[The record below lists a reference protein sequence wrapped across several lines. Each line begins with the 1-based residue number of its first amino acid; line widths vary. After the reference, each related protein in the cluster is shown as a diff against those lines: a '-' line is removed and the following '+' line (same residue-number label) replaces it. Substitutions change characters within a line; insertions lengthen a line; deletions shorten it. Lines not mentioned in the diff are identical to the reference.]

1 MNISSSPVWIID
13 NDPSIH
19 WLLEQAL
26 QNEGF
31 ESRSFFDAQDALENF
46 GPQQPAL
53 IAVDAQVPGMDCFEF
68 LEHIQRR
75 KPELP
80 VIVMVAYSDL
90 NTTVEAL
97 QRGAHNYLPKPFNN
111 VEAITLI
118 RNMMQSSTTDTEL
131 DEPFVPSTMIGESPA
146 MQELF
151 RTIRRLSKSRLNVLV
166 TGESGTGKELVAR
179 ALFANSQRKKKPFV
193 VINAEAIPMD
203 LLESELFGYEAG
215 AFAGASQQRIGGI
228 EKANGGTLFLDEI
241 GDLPLELQGHLLR
254 VLSDGKF
261 YRFGGTSQV
270 SVNVRIIATTNRNLE
285 ELVRQNKFRAD
296 LYHRLNA
303 LRVNV
308 VPVRERTMDIP
319 LLVRAFLRRAAKHQ
333 KVAPKEMSPEAMRCL
348 TMYKWP
354 GNVREII
361 NVCRLLVVTTS
372 ARTISVKDLPPDFR
386 PTQIVEDA
394 ATEALNWQSPL
405 VLHIQQLL
413 YQGEENIGD
422 PLKEEFDEIVAR
434 TAIEFFNGSKTDAA
448 KRLGWSRNRV
458 YRKMQDTD
466 DTIREH

>member
-1 MNISSSPVWIID
+1 MNIPSSPVWIVD
-13 NDPSIH
+13 HDRSTH

-31 ESRSFFDAQDALENF
+31 ESRSFFNAKNALEYF

-53 IAVDAQVPGMDCFEF
+53 IIVDAYLPGMGCFEF

-75 KPELP
+75 TPGLP

-90 NTTVEAL
+90 DTTAEAL

-118 RNMMQSSTTDTEL
+118 RKVMLSSATDTEL
-131 DEPFVPSTMIGESPA
+131 DSPLVPSTMIGESPA

-151 RTIRRLSKSRLNVLV
+151 RTIRRLSKSRLNVLI

-179 ALFANSQRKKKPFV
+179 ALFQNSNRKNQPFV
-193 VINAEAIPMD
+193 VINAEAIPQD

-215 AFAGASQQRIGGI
+215 AFAGANQHRIGGI
-228 EKANGGTLFLDEI
+228 EKAHGGTLFLDEI
-241 GDLPLELQGHLLR
+241 GDLPLELQGHLLK

-285 ELVRQNKFRAD
+285 EKVKQNQFRTD

-308 VPVRERTMDIP
+308 APVRERVMDIP
-319 LLVRAFLRRAAKHQ
+319 ILVRTFLRQSAKQ
-333 KVAPKEMSPEAMRCL
+333 QRMAEKEISPEAMRCL
-348 TMYKWP
+348 TMYNWP
-354 GNVREII
+354 GNVREIL
-361 NVCRLLVVTTS
+361 NVCRLLVVMTS
-372 ARTISVKDLPPDFR
+372 GRTISVNDLPPELR
-386 PTQIVEDA
+386 PSQTVEDA
-394 ATEALNWQSPL
+394 AAEVLDWQSPL

-422 PLKEEFDEIVAR
+422 SLKDEFDEIVAR

-458 YRKMQDTD
+458 YRKVQDPD
-466 DTIREH
+466 DTISEH